1 MRVLVAPDRF
11 AGAVTAAVAATALAE
26 GWRESVPSDVVRA
39 LPLSDGS
46 AGLVDAVGAALG
58 GRLVPVTVPGPLGA
72 AVPATVLHVPGQA
85 GGTAFVEAD
94 QVLGTHLA
102 ADRAEAAVRGTT
114 GGLGALVLAAL
125 ATGAGRVVVGLSLPA
140 AAHDGGAGLLAQLAG
155 GAGADPLT
163 SGGLALTGLTPAGAA
178 AAVSAARERL
188 AGVDL
193 VLALSDDAPLLGLH
207 GAGAVLGQD
216 PAVGPVR
223 AQDLERALG
232 HGCDVLERAAPPIPR
247 RSLLAVEPRPA
258 GTRLA
263 RSPGTGAGGGSAF
276 VLQLLGARPL
286 PGAEVVATAVDLAGA
301 VAEADLVLTG
311 AAVLDARSL
320 TASVVATVARA
331 ALPRALPVVAVADE
345 VQTSRREVSP
355 LGISATYEVLDAGR
369 RGRRPG
375 AEEGLDALR
384 ARGARIARTWSV

>member
-26 GWRESVPSDVVRA
+26 GWRGSAPSDVVHA

-58 GRLVPVTVPGPLGA
+58 GRLVPVTVPGPLDA

-85 GGTAFVEAD
+85 GGTAFVEGD

-125 ATGAGRVVVGLSLPA
+125 ATGAGRVVVGLSVPA

-155 GAGADPLT
+155 MAADPLT
-163 SGGLALTGLTPAGAA
+163 SGGLALTDLTPAGAA

-216 PAVGPVR
+216 PAVGPVS

-232 HGCDVLERAAPPIPR
+232 HGCDVLERSAPPIPR
-247 RSLLAVEPRPA
+247 RSLLAVEPRSA

-301 VAEADLVLTG
+301 VAETDLVLTG

-375 AEEGLDALR
+375 SGAGLDALR